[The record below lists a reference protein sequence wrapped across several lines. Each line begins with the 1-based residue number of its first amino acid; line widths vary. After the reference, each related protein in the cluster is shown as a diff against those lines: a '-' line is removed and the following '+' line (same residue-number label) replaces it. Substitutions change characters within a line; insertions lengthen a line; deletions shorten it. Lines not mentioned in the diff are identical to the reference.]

1 MLYYAAVDIAV
12 GLQLTNLHPAVVPI
26 LIFFARII
34 DVSIG
39 TLRIILVGRGMRFIS
54 SLLGFFEVFI
64 WLLAISQIVTN
75 LGSLVNM
82 VAYCAG
88 FAAGTYVGMTIERR
102 LSLGNM
108 IVRVIVPHES
118 AHLIMYL
125 IANNYKVTHVDAEGA
140 LGKVKIIFTIVRR
153 SELKHVL
160 EIIRR
165 FDKDAVYTVED
176 VRMVSESGLP
186 KAASGSRLD
195 IFQPSMWFRKSK

>member
-1 MLYYAAVDIAV
+1 MYYCAMESSVA
-12 GLQLTNLHPAVVPI
+12 LNLSNLHPVLIPI
-26 LIFFARII
+26 LIFFARIC

-39 TLRIILVGRGMRFIS
+39 TIRIILVGRGHRFAS

-75 LGSLVNM
+75 LGSLVNL

-102 LSLGNM
+102 ISLGTM

-125 IANNYKVTHVDAEGA
+125 IANNYKVTHMDAEGA
-140 LGKVKIIFTIVRR
+140 LGQVKIIFTIVRR

-160 EIIRR
+160 GIIQR
-165 FDKDAVYTVED
+165 FDPEAFYTVED
-176 VRMVSESGLP
+176 LRMVSESGLP
-186 KAASGSRLD
+186 RAAAGTRFDL
-195 IFQPSMWFRKSK
+195 FQPSLWFRKSK

>member
-1 MLYYAAVDIAV
+1 MDSTVA
-12 GLQLTNLHPAVVPI
+12 LQLTNLHPAVTPF

-39 TLRIILVGRGMRFIS
+39 TLRIILVGRGMRFVS
-54 SLLGFFEVFI
+54 SLLVFI

-102 LSLGNM
+102 LSLGTM

-125 IANNYKVTHVDAEGA
+125 IANNYKVTHMDAEGA
-140 LGKVKIIFTIVRR
+140 LGQVKIIFTIVRR

-160 EIIRR
+160 GIIRR
-165 FDKDAVYTVED
+165 FDPDAVYTVED
-176 VRMVSESGLP
+176 LRMVSESGLP
-186 KAASGSRLD
+186 KNLTDSRFD